1 MKKDNLKKLVS
12 DNRAAFDRRAP
23 DPRVWE
29 AVREQLP
36 KPASNTAR
44 IWWAAASVLLLMGL
58 GGYFMTGDQ
67 SGIETIAHD
76 ASPIEVLESKT
87 MLDTIQRSVPVVAT
101 TEALIKQDDVKED
114 EEISVEMETV
124 TLLGTPSSVSSRL
137 AEILELA
144 VLPELSKEQMEGL
157 LEVINN
163 DPSTNVRMAA
173 LNTVAERTP
182 ETHQTALIQ
191 EVFVHQNDPSLQLE
205 LMLAMS
211 RADSLQLSEAT
222 ADRLYAITTD
232 PLTLDFIK
240 EHAYAVLMRSW

>member
-1 MKKDNLKKLVS
+1 MKKDSLKKLVS
-12 DNRAAFDRRAP
+12 DHRAAFERRVP

-36 KPASNTAR
+36 KPAAKTNRRTNAAR
-44 IWWAAASVLLLMGL
+44 IWWAAASVLLLLGL

-67 SGIETIAHD
+67 SAVETLTHD
-76 ASPIEVLESKT
+76 APPIDVQEPKT
-87 MLDTIQRSVPVVAT
+87 MQDTIQRSAPVMAT
-101 TEALIKQDDVKED
+101 VEAD
-114 EEISVEMETV
+114 EKHEVEAE
-124 TLLGTPSSVSSRL
+124 TLLENPSSVSSRL
-137 AEILELA
+137 AGILELA
-144 VLPELSKEQMEGL
+144 VLPELSQEQMEGL
-157 LEVINN
+157 LEVINT

-182 ETHQTALIQ
+182 ETHQSALIQ
-191 EVFVHQNDPSLQLE
+191 EVFVHQDDPSLQLE

-211 RADSLQLSEAT
+211 RADSLQLNAAT

-232 PLTLDFIK
+232 PLSLDFIK